1 MSIDHIINEIY
12 NSNIREVILIDDS
25 TILLNYGHQFMGS
38 LHVVDSRSQT
48 QGTSH
53 CYLYKVLK
61 YN

>member
-12 NSNIREVILIDDS
+12 NSNIREVILIGDN
-25 TILLNYGHQFMGS
+25 TILLNYGRQFMGS